1 MMTINRSWTWMM
13 AAVALVSAAACGGDA
28 PAAEGEDEIPAVV
41 VTQWN
46 DSTELFLEYPHLLA
60 GQQTGNWAIH
70 LSSMKDFKP
79 ITAGTLTVR
88 FLRNGQEAK
97 AFTIPA
103 PARNGIYLL
112 DPEIP
117 EAGTYEVRLALR
129 SPQVSSEHVLPQV
142 RVFASRGQV
151 PAEAEEAGGISYLK
165 EQQWVTDF
173 AVQPAA
179 EREVARTI
187 NVPGEL
193 GARDG
198 AQVQVS
204 APSSGI
210 AAAEANAGAPSV
222 GAFVR
227 AGQVLAVLS
236 PTSEEGGYARIR
248 ENQERLAR
256 EAARARRLYEAG
268 SIPRK
273 RLEEAEHEL
282 SVARAEARA
291 MGGGP
296 DADYRYRVRAPISG
310 FVTAR
315 SFVPGGR
322 VAAGEPLFTVI
333 DPGTLWLRVQVP
345 AAEASRLASG
355 ARAAFTLEGDPQ
367 TRTAE
372 ASRLASGARAAFTL
386 EGDPQTRT
394 TGSLVSV
401 GTTVDPQTRTVA
413 ATFAVPN
420 PDGTLRVGQFARVS
434 VPVGGTVRGVAI
446 PTAAIIDDGGTPVAY
461 VQASGETFERRALRL
476 GENDGTVTEVLE
488 GIKPGEMVVTVG
500 AYQVRLASLSST
512 PMSGGH
518 AH

>member
-1 MMTINRSWTWMM
+1 MMIIKRSWTWMM
-13 AAVALVSAAACGGDA
+13 AAAALVSAAGCGGDA
-28 PAAEGEDEIPAVV
+28 PAAEAEDEIPSVV

-70 LSSMKDFKP
+70 VSNMKNFKP
-79 ITAGTLTVR
+79 ITEGALTVR
-88 FLRNGQEAK
+88 FLRDGREAK

-112 DPEIP
+112 DPQIP

-129 SPQVSSEHVLPQV
+129 SPQVSSEHVLPGV

-187 NVPGEL
+187 SVPGEL

-204 APSSGI
+204 APASGI

-236 PTSEEGGYARIR
+236 PTAEEGGYARIR

-315 SFVPGGR
+315 TFVPGGR
-322 VAAGEPLFTVI
+322 VAAGEPLFTVV
-333 DPGTLWLRVQVP
+333 DPTTLWLRVQVP
-345 AAEASRLASG
+345 AAEASRLAG
-355 ARAAFTLEGDPQ
+355 DARAAFMVEGDP
-367 TRTAE
+367 R
-372 ASRLASGARAAFTL
+372 
-386 EGDPQTRT
+386 TRT
-394 TGSLVSV
+394 TGPLVSV

-420 PDGTLRVGQFARVS
+420 TDRALRVGQFARVS

-446 PTAAIIDDGGTPVAY
+446 PTSAIVDDGGTPVAY
-461 VQASGETFERRALRL
+461 VQAGGETFERRALRL
-476 GENDGTVTEVLE
+476 GESDGSVTEVLE

-518 AH
+518 SH

>member
-1 MMTINRSWTWMM
+1 MMTHRRAAWMLA
-13 AAVALVSAAACGGDA
+13 AAVIATAGACGGDA
-28 PAAEGEDEIPAVV
+28 PAAEGAEDEIPSVV

-60 GQQTGNWAIH
+60 GEQTGNWAIH
-70 LSSMKDFKP
+70 LSNMKNFKP

-88 FLRNGQEAK
+88 FLRDGREAK
-97 AFTIPA
+97 AFTLNA
-103 PARNGIYLL
+103 PARNGIYIL
-112 DPEIP
+112 DPEIA

-142 RVFASRGQV
+142 RVFASRGQI
-151 PAEAEEAGGISYLK
+151 PAEAEGEAGGISYLK

-173 AVQPAA
+173 AIAPAA
-179 EREVARTI
+179 ERDVARSLS
-187 NVPGEL
+187 VPGEL

-204 APSSGI
+204 APASGI
-210 AAAEANAGAPSV
+210 ATAEANAGAPSV
-222 GAFVR
+222 GAYVR

-236 PTSEEGGYARIR
+236 PTAEEGGYARIR
-248 ENQERLAR
+248 ENLERLER
-256 EAARARRLYEAG
+256 EAARTRRLHDAG
-268 SIPRK
+268 SIPRR

-322 VAAGEPLFTVI
+322 VAAGEPLFAVV
-333 DPGTLWLRVQVP
+333 DPTTLWLRVQVP
-345 AAEASRLASG
+345 AAEAGGLSSG
-355 ARAAFTLEGDPQ
+355 GRAAFTVEGDAQ
-367 TRTAE
+367 V
-372 ASRLASGARAAFTL
+372 
-386 EGDPQTRT
+386 RT
-394 TGSLVSV
+394 TGALVST
-401 GTTVDPQTRTVA
+401 GTTVDPETRTVA

-420 PDGTLRVGQFARVS
+420 ADGALRVGQFARVS
-434 VPVGGTVRGVAI
+434 VPAGGTVRGVAI
-446 PTAAIIDDGGTPVAY
+446 PTSAIIDDGGTPVAY
-461 VQASGETFERRALRL
+461 VQAGGETFERRALRL
-476 GENDGTVTEVLE
+476 GATDGTATEVLE

-500 AYQVRLASLSST
+500 AYQVRLASMSST

>member
-1 MMTINRSWTWMM
+1 MMIINRSFVWMM
-13 AAVALVSAAACGGDA
+13 ASAALLAAAACGGDA
-28 PAAEGEDEIPAVV
+28 PAAEGEDEIPSVV

-70 LSSMKDFKP
+70 LSNMKNFKP
-79 ITAGTLTVR
+79 ITEGTLTVR

-97 AFTIPA
+97 SFTIPA
-103 PARNGIYLL
+103 PARNGIYLV

-129 SPQVSSEHVLPQV
+129 SPQVSSEHVLPDV

-151 PAEAEEAGGISYLK
+151 PAEAEEEGGGISYLK

-173 AVQPAA
+173 AVAPAA
-179 EREVARTI
+179 ERDVARSI
-187 NVPGEL
+187 SVPGDL

-204 APSSGI
+204 APASGI
-210 AAAEANAGAPSV
+210 AAAEANRGAPSV
-222 GAFVR
+222 GAYVR

-248 ENQERLAR
+248 ENLERLQR
-256 EAARARRLYEAG
+256 EAARARRLHDAG

-291 MGGGP
+291 LGGGP

-315 SFVPGGR
+315 TFVPGGR

-355 ARAAFTLEGDPQ
+355 ARAAFTV
-367 TRTAE
+367 
-372 ASRLASGARAAFTL
+372 

-394 TGSLVSV
+394 TGELVSV

-420 PDGTLRVGQFARVS
+420 ADGALRVGQFARVS

-446 PTAAIIDDGGTPVAY
+446 PTSAIVDDGGTPVAY
-461 VQASGETFERRALRL
+461 VQAGGETFQRRALKL
-476 GENDGTVTEVLE
+476 GETDGSMAEVLE

-500 AYQVRLASLSST
+500 AYQVRLASLSSS

>member
-1 MMTINRSWTWMM
+1 MMTNRSWMWMM
-13 AAVALVSAAACGGDA
+13 AVAALVSAAACGGDA
-28 PAAEGEDEIPAVV
+28 PAAEGEDEIPSVV

-60 GQQTGNWAIH
+60 GRQTGNWAIH
-70 LSSMKDFKP
+70 LSNMKNFKP

-88 FLRNGQEAK
+88 FLRDGREAK
-97 AFTIPA
+97 SFTIPA

-117 EAGTYEVRLALR
+117 EAGTYEVRLSLR

-142 RVFASRGQV
+142 RVFASRGQI

-179 EREVARTI
+179 EREVARSI
-187 NVPGEL
+187 SVPGEL

-198 AQVQVS
+198 AKVQVS
-204 APSSGI
+204 APASGI

-322 VAAGEPLFTVI
+322 VAAGEPLFTVV
-333 DPGTLWLRVQVP
+333 DPGTLWLRVQLP
-345 AAEASRLASG
+345 AAEASRLAGG
-355 ARAAFTLEGDPQ
+355 ARAGFTVEGDPQ
-367 TRTAE
+367 I
-372 ASRLASGARAAFTL
+372 
-386 EGDPQTRT
+386 RT
-394 TGSLVSV
+394 TGPLVSV

-413 ATFAVPN
+413 AIFAVPN
-420 PDGTLRVGQFARVS
+420 PDGALRVGQFARVS

-446 PTAAIIDDGGTPVAY
+446 PTSAIIDDGGTPVAY
-461 VQASGETFERRALRL
+461 VQAGGETFERRALRL

-500 AYQVRLASLSST
+500 AYQVRLASMSST

>member
-1 MMTINRSWTWMM
+1 MIANRSLLWMIP
-13 AAVALVSAAACGGDA
+13 AAALLASAACGGDA
-28 PAAEGEDEIPAVV
+28 PAAEAEDEIPSVV

-70 LSSMKDFKP
+70 LSNMKDFKP
-79 ITAGTLTVR
+79 ITEGALTVR
-88 FLRNGQEAK
+88 FLRDGQEAK

-129 SPQVSSEHVLPQV
+129 SPQVSSEHVLPGV
-142 RVFASRGQV
+142 RVFASRAQV

-173 AVQPAA
+173 AVAPAA
-179 EREVARTI
+179 EREVARSI
-187 NVPGEL
+187 SVPGEL

-204 APSSGI
+204 APASGI

-236 PTSEEGGYARIR
+236 PTAEEGGYARIR

-322 VAAGEPLFTVI
+322 VAAGEPLFTVV
-333 DPGTLWLRVQVP
+333 DPTTLWLRVQVP

-355 ARAAFTLEGDPQ
+355 ARAAFTV
-367 TRTAE
+367 
-372 ASRLASGARAAFTL
+372 

-394 TGSLVSV
+394 TGALVSV
-401 GTTVDPQTRTVA
+401 GTTVDAQTRTVA

-420 PDGTLRVGQFARVS
+420 TDRALRVGQFARVNVS
-434 VPVGGTVRGVAI
+434 VGGTVRGVAI
-446 PTAAIIDDGGTPVAY
+446 PTSAIIDDGGTPVAY

-476 GENDGTVTEVLE
+476 GESDGSVTEVLE

-500 AYQVRLASLSST
+500 AYQVRLASMSST

>member
-1 MMTINRSWTWMM
+1 MMMNRSWVWMM
-13 AAVALVSAAACGGDA
+13 AAAALLAAVACGKDA
-28 PAAEGEDEIPAVV
+28 PAAEGEDEIPSVV

-60 GQQTGNWAIH
+60 GEQTGNWAIH
-70 LSSMKDFKP
+70 VSNMKNFKP

-88 FLRNGQEAK
+88 FLRNGREAK
-97 AFTIPA
+97 SFTIPQ
-103 PARNGIYLL
+103 PARAGIYLL

-117 EAGTYEVRLALR
+117 EGGTYEVRLALR

-173 AVQPAA
+173 AVTPAA
-179 EREVARTI
+179 EREVARSI

-204 APSSGI
+204 APASGI

-236 PTSEEGGYARIR
+236 PTAEEGGYARIR
-248 ENQERLAR
+248 ENQVRLAR

-273 RLEEAEHEL
+273 RLEEAEHQL
-282 SVARAEARA
+282 SVARAEAHA

-333 DPGTLWLRVQVP
+333 DPSTLWLRVQVP
-345 AAEASRLASG
+345 AAEASRLSSA
-355 ARAAFTLEGDPQ
+355 ARAGFTVEGDPQ
-367 TRTAE
+367 V
-372 ASRLASGARAAFTL
+372 
-386 EGDPQTRT
+386 RT
-394 TGSLVSV
+394 TGPLVSV

-420 PDGTLRVGQFARVS
+420 PDGALRVGQFARVS

-446 PTAAIIDDGGTPVAY
+446 PTSAIIDDGGTPVAY

-476 GENDGTVTEVLE
+476 GESDGSVTEVPE

-500 AYQVRLASLSST
+500 AYQVRLASMSSS

>member
-1 MMTINRSWTWMM
+1 MSVNRSLLVMIAG
-13 AAVALVSAAACGGDA
+13 AALLVTATCGRDA
-28 PAAEGEDEIPAVV
+28 PAAKGEDDIPSVV

-60 GQQTGNWAIH
+60 GEQTGNWAIH
-70 LSSMKDFKP
+70 LSNMKNFKP

-88 FLRNGQEAK
+88 FLRDGREAK
-97 AFTIPA
+97 SFTLPA

-151 PAEAEEAGGISYLK
+151 PAEAEQAGGISYLK

-173 AVQPAA
+173 AVAPAA
-179 EREVARTI
+179 EREVARSI

-198 AQVQVS
+198 AQAQVS
-204 APSSGI
+204 SPASGI
-210 AAAEANAGAPSV
+210 ATAEANAGAPSV

-248 ENQERLAR
+248 ENLERLQR
-256 EAARARRLYEAG
+256 EAARARRLHDAG

-355 ARAAFTLEGDPQ
+355 ARASFTVEGEP
-367 TRTAE
+367 R
-372 ASRLASGARAAFTL
+372 
-386 EGDPQTRT
+386 TRT
-394 TGSLVSV
+394 TGALVNV

-420 PDGTLRVGQFARVS
+420 ADGALRVGQFARVS

-446 PTAAIIDDGGTPVAY
+446 PTSAIIDDGGTPVAY

-476 GENDGTVTEVLE
+476 GESDGSVTEVLE

-500 AYQVRLASLSST
+500 AYQVRLASMSST

>member
-1 MMTINRSWTWMM
+1 MMTNRSFVWMM
-13 AAVALVSAAACGGDA
+13 AAAALIATAACGGDA
-28 PAAEGEDEIPAVV
+28 PAAEGEDEIPSVV

-60 GQQTGNWAIH
+60 GEQTGNWAIH
-70 LSSMKDFKP
+70 LSNMKNFKP

-97 AFTIPA
+97 SFSIPQ

-142 RVFASRGQV
+142 RVFASRDQV

-179 EREVARTI
+179 EREVARSI
-187 NVPGEL
+187 SVPGEL

-204 APSSGI
+204 APASGI

-236 PTSEEGGYARIR
+236 PTAEEGGYARIR
-248 ENQERLAR
+248 ENLERLER
-256 EAARARRLYEAG
+256 EAARARRLHDAG
-268 SIPRK
+268 SIPRR

-282 SVARAEARA
+282 NVARAEARA

-322 VAAGEPLFTVI
+322 VAAGEPLFTVV

-345 AAEASRLASG
+345 AAEASRLSTG
-355 ARAAFTLEGDPQ
+355 ARAAFTVEGDPQ
-367 TRTAE
+367 TRAT
-372 ASRLASGARAAFTL
+372 GA
-386 EGDPQTRT
+386 
-394 TGSLVSV
+394 LVSV

-413 ATFAVPN
+413 AVFAVPN
-420 PDGTLRVGQFARVS
+420 AYRALRVGQFARVS

-446 PTAAIIDDGGTPVAY
+446 PTSAIIDDGGTPVAY
-461 VQASGETFERRALRL
+461 VQAGGETFERRALRL
-476 GENDGTVTEVLE
+476 GESDGSVTEVLE
-488 GIKPGEMVVTVG
+488 GIRPGEMVVTVG
-500 AYQVRLASLSST
+500 AYQVRLASMSST

>member
-1 MMTINRSWTWMM
+1 MSVNRSLFWMIAG
-13 AAVALVSAAACGGDA
+13 AALLASVGCGRDA
-28 PAAEGEDEIPAVV
+28 PASQGEDEIPSMV

-60 GQQTGNWAIH
+60 GEQTGNWAIH
-70 LSSMKDFKP
+70 LSNMKNFKP
-79 ITAGTLTVR
+79 ITAGTLTIR
-88 FLRNGQEAK
+88 FLRDGREAK
-97 AFTIPA
+97 SFTLPA

-117 EAGTYEVRLALR
+117 EAGTYEVRLTLR

-142 RVFASRGQV
+142 RVYATRAQV
-151 PAEAEEAGGISYLK
+151 PAEAEEEAGGISYLK

-173 AVQPAA
+173 AVAPAA
-179 EREVARTI
+179 EREVARSI
-187 NVPGEL
+187 SVPGEL
-193 GARDG
+193 GAADG

-204 APSSGI
+204 SPASGI
-210 AAAEANAGAPSV
+210 ASAEANRGAPSV
-222 GAFVR
+222 GAYVR
-227 AGQVLAVLS
+227 TGQVLAVLS

-248 ENQERLAR
+248 QDMERLQR
-256 EAARARRLYEAG
+256 EAARARRLHDAG
-268 SIPRK
+268 SIPRR
-273 RLEEAEHEL
+273 RLEEAEHAL

-322 VAAGEPLFTVI
+322 VGAGEPLFMVI
-333 DPGTLWLRVQVP
+333 DPSTLWLRVQVP
-345 AAEASRLASG
+345 AAEAGRLAGG
-355 ARAAFTLEGDPQ
+355 ARATFTLEGDPQ
-367 TRTAE
+367 A
-372 ASRLASGARAAFTL
+372 
-386 EGDPQTRT
+386 RT
-394 TGSLVSV
+394 TGALVNV

-420 PDGTLRVGQFARVS
+420 PDGALRVGQFARVS

-461 VQASGETFERRALRL
+461 VQAGGETFERRALKL
-476 GENDGTVTEVLE
+476 GESDGSVTEVVE
-488 GIKPGEMVVTVG
+488 GIKPGEMVVTTG
-500 AYQVRLASLSST
+500 AYQVRLASMSSS